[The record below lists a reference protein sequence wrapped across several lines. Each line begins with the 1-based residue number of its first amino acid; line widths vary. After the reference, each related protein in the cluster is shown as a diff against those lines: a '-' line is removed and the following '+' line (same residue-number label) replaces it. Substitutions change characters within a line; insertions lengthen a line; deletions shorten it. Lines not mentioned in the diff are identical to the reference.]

1 MRISGAFASETGTR
15 RTAKS
20 HQSRPDARARRDHP
34 RVGYIIAVTWVI
46 VALGL
51 YGYQMIRLAAGRG

>member
-1 MRISGAFASETGTR
+1 MRISGAFASETRTR
-15 RTAKS
+15 RTVKS
-20 HQSRPDARARRDHP
+20 RENRPDAPTRRDHL

-51 YGYQMIRLAAGRG
+51 YGYQMIRLAVGRG